1 MFLINRILWGRKPL
15 LISRTG
21 SIYMER
27 AKVIYLDAYRK
38 IMPPR
43 QRDLL
48 AMIEGHLAEAGLL
61 GKNPCTCASDKVEA
75 CSQVEECWQ
84 PWNDG
89 ADSESA
95 EGK

>member
-27 AKVIYLDAYRK
+27 AKVIYLDEYRK
-38 IMPPR
+38 IIPPR

-61 GKNPCTCASDKVEA
+61 GRNPCMCENEQIEA

-84 PWNDG
+84 SWSDG
-89 ADSESA
+89 VDTESA
-95 EGK
+95 ER